1 MKGGEI
7 KSNLSKEEII
17 KKAFEFHAK
26 GNISEAQELYQIF
39 ISRGF
44 SDIRVY
50 SNYGVIQRKIQTFD
64 FSIKKVTK
72 CRDKP
77 VTTH

>member
-1 MKGGEI
+1 MKGGGEI

-17 KKAFEFHAK
+17 KKSFEFHAK

-44 SDIRVY
+44 SDVRVY
-50 SNYGVIQRKIQTFD
+50 SNYGVIQRKI
-64 FSIKKVTK
+64 
-72 CRDKP
+72 
-77 VTTH
+77 